1 MPTQPTDKMATEL
14 LHVQEELAAKN
25 VDADAPKKQAQRA
38 SHRLNFLE
46 AMMETVPVGVVMA
59 DAEGKIIYGNSHVE
73 KMVRHP
79 VLHSDDVNAYGEW
92 VSYHADGSR
101 VQSHEYPLARVIQ
114 NREDHVEIDVDYQR
128 GDGTRFGCGSLASQ
142 CWTARGSGSARPSP

>member
-73 KMVRHP
+73 KK
-79 VLHSDDVNAYGEW
+79 
-92 VSYHADGSR
+92 
-101 VQSHEYPLARVIQ
+101 
-114 NREDHVEIDVDYQR
+114 
-128 GDGTRFGCGSLASQ
+128 
-142 CWTARGSGSARPSP
+142 SGFC

>member
-59 DAEGKIIYGNSHVE
+59 RLS
-73 KMVRHP
+73 
-79 VLHSDDVNAYGEW
+79 
-92 VSYHADGSR
+92 
-101 VQSHEYPLARVIQ
+101 
-114 NREDHVEIDVDYQR
+114 
-128 GDGTRFGCGSLASQ
+128 
-142 CWTARGSGSARPSP
+142 TATATSKRWCAILCCIRTT

>member
-59 DAEGKIIYGNSHVE
+59 DAEGKIIYG
-73 KMVRHP
+73 KQPRRK
-79 VLHSDDVNAYGEW
+79 
-92 VSYHADGSR
+92 DGAPPCVAFGR
-101 VQSHEYPLARVIQ
+101 
-114 NREDHVEIDVDYQR
+114 R
-128 GDGTRFGCGSLASQ
+128 GRLWRMGIVPR
-142 CWTARGSGSARPSP
+142 